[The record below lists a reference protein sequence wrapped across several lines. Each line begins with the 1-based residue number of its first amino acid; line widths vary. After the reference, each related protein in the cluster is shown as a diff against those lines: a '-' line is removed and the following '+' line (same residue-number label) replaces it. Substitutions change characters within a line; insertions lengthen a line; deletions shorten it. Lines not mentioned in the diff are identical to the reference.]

1 MRDHKRF
8 IYRVYGVFL
17 LLPAML
23 LAGMAMHAVAGTDR
37 DHGLL
42 WEIRADGVTSSYLFG
57 TIHSEDPEVLDL
69 AVPVQEAFDGA
80 DRVVLEVLM
89 DMEAMI
95 YSSSAMLLMDG
106 RMLSDITGR
115 SLFDKT
121 ASAVS
126 SRGIPEIV
134 LERMKP
140 WAAATTLSVPPPETG
155 LVLDLRLYQEAERT
169 GKQLHGLES
178 IREQLDVF
186 DAMPER
192 DQVALLKDAVDNLEI
207 IDEMNAALLSAWKR
221 RDLAAMMAISDESM
235 RTGDQRLAR
244 EFEQRLIVGRN
255 RLMADRVEPYLRQG
269 RAFIAVGALHLPGND
284 GLLNLLEQRGYTVR
298 AVY

>member
-8 IYRVYGVFL
+8 IYRGYRVYL
-17 LLPAML
+17 LLPVML
-23 LAGMAMHAVAGTDR
+23 LAGMVMHAVAGTDR
-37 DHGLL
+37 GHGLL